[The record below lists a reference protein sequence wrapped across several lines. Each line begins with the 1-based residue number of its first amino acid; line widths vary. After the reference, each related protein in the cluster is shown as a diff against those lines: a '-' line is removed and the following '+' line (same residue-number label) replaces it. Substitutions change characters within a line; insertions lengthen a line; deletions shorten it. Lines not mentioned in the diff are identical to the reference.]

1 MGRYKEG
8 GSGGTGT
15 GTVEE
20 VTGAIGNGFEVEVGN
35 DPTVN
40 PEVGV
45 KLNPTLTANTVLQSN
60 SNGDGIDEATETG
73 TGSVVKAT
81 APTIVSP
88 VIDTGISGG
97 AIDNDDTFA
106 SPSSTKV
113 PTTNATKNY
122 IDNKVAGLSWKAS
135 VRAATTVAGTLASDF
150 ENGDTIDGVVL
161 ATGDRILIKNQ
172 ASATENGIY
181 IVAASGAP
189 TRSTDANTGAELVNA
204 TVLVNE
210 GTVNAETQWTCS
222 TNAPITIGVTN
233 IVFAAIN
240 VGTYSAGN
248 GLSQSG
254 NQFSINTSITADL
267 STAQTMTKKT
277 IEWAVEPGTDDT
289 AYGEIISGILAGD
302 TIAQWDLVYLD
313 STSGRW
319 EFADADAVATAGGV
333 LLGLALTSGTD
344 GGALS
349 VLIRGIVRN
358 DGWTWTGA
366 GKKLYASTT
375 AGAMTETAPSGTDDV
390 VRPIADTLSDDCI
403 LFAPGQFWQVHT

>member
-60 SNGDGIDEATETG
+60 AMGDGIDEAAETG
-73 TGSVVKAT
+73 TGSVVKAQT
-81 APTIVSP
+81 PTIDSP
-88 VIDTGISGG
+88 VIDTSISGT
-97 AIDNDDTFA
+97 AVQDDDAFA

-113 PTTNATKNY
+113 ASSNSIKNY
-122 IDNKVAGLSWKAS
+122 VDNKVAGLSWKTA
-135 VRAATTVAGTLASDF
+135 VRVATTTAGTLATDF

-248 GLSQSG
+248 GLTQTG
-254 NQFSINTSITADL
+254 NQFSINTAITVDL
-267 STAQTMTKKT
+267 NTAQVITNKDGTAATNTYRKVTTDTSTATPTPT
-277 IEWAVEPGTDDT
+277 GDSDFNHYYLSA
-289 AYGEIISGILAGD
+289 LA
-302 TIAQWDLVYLD
+302 TNA
-313 STSGRW
+313 T
-319 EFADADAVATAGGV
+319 FA
-333 LLGLALTSGTD
+333 
-344 GGALS
+344 
-349 VLIRGIVRN
+349 
-358 DGWTWTGA
+358 
-366 GKKLYASTT
+366 
-375 AGAMTETAPSGTDDV
+375 APSGTPSEGNSLVIRITPDATPRTLAFNAIYRAVGITLPTTTVASKTIYLGATYNSTATKWDV
-390 VRPIADTLSDDCI
+390 NAYALE
-403 LFAPGQFWQVHT
+403 A